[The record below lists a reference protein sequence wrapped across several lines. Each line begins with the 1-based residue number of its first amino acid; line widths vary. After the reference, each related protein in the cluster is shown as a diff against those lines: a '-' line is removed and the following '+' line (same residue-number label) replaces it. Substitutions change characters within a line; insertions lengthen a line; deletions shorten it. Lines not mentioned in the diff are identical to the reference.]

1 MSTLAP
7 EALAVAG
14 TLLIGAS
21 VACACLAL
29 ATSTALAA
37 RLQKR
42 VLETGTVLLFLRAN
56 ATGNAW
62 VQIELGI
69 CAVAAGVALL
79 RGELLWLALPAV
91 VIPIAQAVLLLQRDR
106 RVTAIEAQLDRFLVA
121 MAHSLRANPALADAL
136 VSSTRLIGSPLK
148 DEIDLVLREHALGT
162 PLDRALAAMAGRIGS
177 PIASSALATL
187 RVARASGGDLSAT
200 LETSA
205 AALREMARLEGV
217 VRTKTAEARAQG
229 VVIAV
234 IPFPMFATLHAIDPR
249 FLRPVLETSV
259 GHIVLAVATLAW
271 LAAVLAARR
280 IAQVDI

>member
-1 MSTLAP
+1 
-7 EALAVAG
+7 
-14 TLLIGAS
+14 
-21 VACACLAL
+21 
-29 ATSTALAA
+29 
-37 RLQKR
+37 
-42 VLETGTVLLFLRAN
+42 
-56 ATGNAW
+56 
-62 VQIELGI
+62 
-69 CAVAAGVALL
+69 
-79 RGELLWLALPAV
+79 
-91 VIPIAQAVLLLQRDR
+91 VLLLQRDR

-136 VSSTRLIGSPLK
+136 VSSTRLLGSPLK